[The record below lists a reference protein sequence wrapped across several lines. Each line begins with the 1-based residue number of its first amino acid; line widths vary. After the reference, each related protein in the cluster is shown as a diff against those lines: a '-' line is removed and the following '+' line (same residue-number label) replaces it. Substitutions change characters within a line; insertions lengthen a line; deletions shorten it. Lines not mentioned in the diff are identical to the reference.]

1 MIAVSPAADGYVGG
15 QAFKAL
21 YATIVGPILLT
32 LLLFFLSGL
41 NLSERPTAK
50 KRFDQGLDYEG
61 YRRYLDRTSML
72 IPFPPQLYVRMPTF
86 LKRTLFLEFPI
97 YVFDPAKHSDAAT
110 KTKNPDGQAEPERR
124 SADNLVNSGREDGQ
138 SP

>member
-97 YVFDPAKHSDAAT
+97 YVFDPAKHSDAAA